1 MSANPDARFLGELRP
16 LGIYSPMILVSCS
29 SVIEK

>member
-1 MSANPDARFLGELRP
+1 MSAKPDARCLGELRP
-16 LGIYSPMILVSCS
+16 LGIYSPMTLISFS